1 MERAVESALEGKC
14 IVYPT
19 STQPA
24 LGCIPN
30 SDSLDM
36 LFELKKRDVDQPV
49 SLGVADIGQAEDLVE
64 VPKIANEILDY
75 FPKGSLTLLLEA
87 KEVLDQRLGGNMV
100 AVRVM
105 SHPSAIKL
113 LENTGPLTATS
124 ANVSGEEPVEDCE
137 IDSIWIHN
145 SDTWSV
151 SSITDSAG
159 VLSFEYE
166 EYNNAW
172 FSGDCPDDSGTVTF
186 TLEKADGGEREGSR
200 RVAACPL
207 CCYGTCRDRS
217 IGLEL

>member
-137 IDSIWIHN
+137 IAAGLLSSFGKEIEFVSGRCKGGLPSTLIAWDYSYDS
-145 SDTWSV
+145 SDMPE
-151 SSITDSAG
+151 IA
-159 VLSFEYE
+159 VL
-166 EYNNAW
+166 
-172 FSGDCPDDSGTVTF
+172 
-186 TLEKADGGEREGSR
+186 REGIVGKKEVQEWSKSR
-200 RVAACPL
+200 
-207 CCYGTCRDRS
+207 T
-217 IGLEL
+217 